1 MSGARQD
8 TESLKP
14 LTSASAPTGASSS
27 AVFGRVMALV
37 ALTVGFA
44 AVGVWIGRD
53 LSGWQWFVPWLF
65 ALGCL
70 IGLNVANS
78 RGQQGLA
85 LTLLFAFGLLLG
97 VSVGST
103 IYYYAQVDPDA
114 VTQAFAATALFTGA
128 LGAGGYATRRDL
140 SGLYRLLFFLLL
152 GLIVFGIVQ
161 IFVRIPGGS
170 MIYSVF
176 GLLVFGG
183 YVIVDFNRLRRAG
196 GDEAIPLAAGIFLD
210 VFNIF
215 LFFLRIFARR

>member
-1 MSGARQD
+1 
-8 TESLKP
+8 
-14 LTSASAPTGASSS
+14 
-27 AVFGRVMALV
+27 MALV
-37 ALTVGFA
+37 ALTVSFA

-70 IGLNVANS
+70 VGLNSANS

-103 IYYYAQVDPDA
+103 VYYYAQIDPDS

-140 SGLYRLLFFLLL
+140 SGLYRVLFFLLL
-152 GLIVFGIVQ
+152 GLIIFGIVQ

-170 MIYSVF
+170 LIYSIF

-183 YVIVDFNRLRRAG
+183 YVVVDFNRLRRAG
-196 GDEAIPLAAGIFLD
+196 GNEAIPLAAGIFLD

-215 LFFLRIFARR
+215 LFFLQIFGRNR